1 MANVLLNEFQDDNEY
16 YAYGALAENSDE
28 EPTDPEAPLATDES
42 VTELIVTE
50 AGSYWLT
57 GYDPINDK
65 PGIAYPNC
73 KTLDASEST
82 GDMLLAGNLQ
92 DNLIIAGAG
101 KASLWGGFTE
111 MIL

>member
-1 MANVLLNEFQDDNEY
+1 M
-16 YAYGALAENSDE
+16 
-28 EPTDPEAPLATDES
+28 T
-42 VTELIVTE
+42 VTE

-57 GYDPINDK
+57 GYDPLNDK

-101 KASLWGGFTE
+101 KASLWGD
-111 MIL
+111 LRR